1 MNPYGIFCM
10 NKMINR
16 LQCTIVWYADDIK
29 AIHIDTEVLT
39 ELVKLMQVN
48 YGKHAPLTMTREKVH
63 EYLGMT
69 IDLSQK
75 VKVMISMIDYIL
87 KLFSL
92 LPDRTQ
98 QDIMKGKTTPASD
111 NLFTVNEENPV
122 KLSGKY
128 RVLVHNSSAVLLLL
142 GNQAR
147 TDVQIPIAFLC
158 TRGKVSYEDDY
169 KKLE

>member
-1 MNPYGIFCM
+1 
-10 NKMINR
+10 
-16 LQCTIVWYADDIK
+16 
-29 AIHIDTEVLT
+29 
-39 ELVKLMQVN
+39 
-48 YGKHAPLTMTREKVH
+48 
-63 EYLGMT
+63 
-69 IDLSQK
+69 
-75 VKVMISMIDYIL
+75 MISMIDYIL

-92 LPDRTQ
+92 LPDRMQ